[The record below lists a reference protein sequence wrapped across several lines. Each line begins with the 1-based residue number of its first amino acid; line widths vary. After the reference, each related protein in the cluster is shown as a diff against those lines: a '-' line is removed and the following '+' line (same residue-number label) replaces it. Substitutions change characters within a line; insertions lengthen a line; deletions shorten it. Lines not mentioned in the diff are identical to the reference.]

1 MSWNKFGRTATM
13 RCVLGCKDGE
23 DGWSEVVYSAIPLL
37 FFLSPHFPLL
47 PPPLLSYSFPSPL
60 SFSLPFSSSIFL
72 LLLSSPSLSSSSSGL
87 KLDYSA
93 VDMKRGKLVHVPEA
107 TYKKGC
113 VQNVQQGM
121 QVHFALQGRNICYFT
136 FDAIFSIN
144 CVITLFLVS
153 IVP

>member
-1 MSWNKFGRTATM
+1 MG
-13 RCVLGCKDGE
+13 CVLGCKDGE
-23 DGWSEVVYSAIPLL
+23 DGWSEVVHSH
-37 FFLSPHFPLL
+37 SSPLL
-47 PPPLLSYSFPSPL
+47 PLSPLSSPSSTLSFFLIPSPL
-60 SFSLPFSSSIFL
+60 PFLFLFPFLLLSSSSSSLILLSSSSSSL
-72 LLLSSPSLSSSSSGL
+72 LLLSLPPPSGL

-121 QVHFALQGRNICYFT
+121 QVHFALQGSDICYFT
-136 FDAIFSIN
+136 LM
-144 CVITLFLVS
+144 LFLES